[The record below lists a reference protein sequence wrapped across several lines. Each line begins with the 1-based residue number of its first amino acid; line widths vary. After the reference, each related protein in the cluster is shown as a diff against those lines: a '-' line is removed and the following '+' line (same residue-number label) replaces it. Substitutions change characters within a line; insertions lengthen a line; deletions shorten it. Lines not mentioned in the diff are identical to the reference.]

1 MARLGDQPEGPMA
14 ANNKNSATKAP
25 PERAAP
31 LPKAMAISLDGPAA
45 SAKGKA
51 TKMIAI
57 GATTGKMR
65 RDGALLLP
73 KNGDCAIIMVSRA
86 EEFEPVG

>member
-1 MARLGDQPEGPMA
+1 MARLGDQPEGRMA
-14 ANNKNSATKAP
+14 ANNRNSATKAP
-25 PERAAP
+25 PVRAAP
-31 LPKAMAISLDGPAA
+31 LPKAMASSLDGPAA
-45 SAKGKA
+45 SANGKV
-51 TKMIAI
+51 TSMIAI

-86 EEFEPVG
+86 EEFEPFG